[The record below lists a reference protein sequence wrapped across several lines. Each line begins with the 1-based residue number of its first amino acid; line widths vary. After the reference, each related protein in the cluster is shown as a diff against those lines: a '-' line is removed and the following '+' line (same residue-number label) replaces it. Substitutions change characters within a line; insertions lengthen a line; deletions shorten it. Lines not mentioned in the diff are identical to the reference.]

1 VQLSEPTPEGIR
13 MSGYLP
19 KELVGLFARYR
30 LKSWKIIT
38 KNPTQIAWIL
48 LLLEK
53 KTLFFR
59 DDKDFSTLIIATI
72 GADMMRQAGL
82 ATIGAGHAIAGFK
95 GIMYTPAIAAP

>member
-1 VQLSEPTPEGIR
+1 
-13 MSGYLP
+13 MD
-19 KELVGLFARYR
+19 F
-30 LKSWKIIT
+30 
-38 KNPTQIAWIL
+38 L

-72 GADMMRQAGL
+72 GA
-82 ATIGAGHAIAGFK
+82 GHAIAGFK